1 MNNDPLNQN
10 EEFPIKFAGFLPQY
24 SKADPKSGLVNKNH
38 LNQTDEMINK
48 FIVECEK
55 EAAALE
61 ITVDYYI
68 AEFLI

>member
-1 MNNDPLNQN
+1 MNKDH
-10 EEFPIKFAGFLPQY
+10 F
-24 SKADPKSGLVNKNH
+24 
-38 LNQTDEMINK
+38 NQTDAMIEK
-48 FIVECEK
+48 IIEECER

>member
-1 MNNDPLNQN
+1 MKED
-10 EEFPIKFAGFLPQY
+10 F
-24 SKADPKSGLVNKNH
+24 

-48 FIVECEK
+48 FIEECER

>member
-1 MNNDPLNQN
+1 MNKD
-10 EEFPIKFAGFLPQY
+10 
-24 SKADPKSGLVNKNH
+24 H
-38 LNQTDEMINK
+38 LNQTDAMIEK

>member
-1 MNNDPLNQN
+1 MNKD
-10 EEFPIKFAGFLPQY
+10 Y
-24 SKADPKSGLVNKNH
+24 
-38 LNQTDEMINK
+38 LNQTDEMIEK